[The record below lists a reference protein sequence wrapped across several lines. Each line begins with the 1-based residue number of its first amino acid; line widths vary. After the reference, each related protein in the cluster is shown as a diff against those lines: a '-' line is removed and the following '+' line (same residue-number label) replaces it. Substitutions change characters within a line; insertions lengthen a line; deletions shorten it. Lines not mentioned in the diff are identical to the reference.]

1 MIIIALLALLLFL
14 GYFNFSY
21 QVLKRQLRMMQQGD
35 YRFDKYVDLA
45 KTYRKTESMWV
56 MVGSAAVS
64 FLARNNI
71 PILQYYLLH
80 IIVFATL
87 GLLHRRKPVE
97 RSPVMDGR
105 MIRLSVGAVVLFFAL
120 LLLMGVLF
128 RHSFWW
134 ELPFVLTFLGF
145 FSDIWI
151 ILANSILRPYEK
163 RHISKRFRSVNSI
176 AAVLAKTRADSGRK
190 PLRIVGVTGSYG
202 KSNFLDIASQILS
215 TEYQVLRSQPDKAGS
230 LENAEKLIREG
241 LTSDCDLMLIEIASK
256 HQGDVKE
263 FCATLMPDFGVVTGI
278 AERNM
283 GTFNSIDQI
292 AETQME
298 IADCLRTSDGLLV
311 LNYEDGILRKQKAD
325 SLPLLRYGIYQGGG
339 APSHLDIWASDI
351 KYRLGGSEFILHDK
365 AQLSCA
371 CSIPL
376 TGAFNLLHCI
386 GAIGLALHSGMTLN
400 GILSALPAIKPRKGY
415 LRVLPEG
422 EWLSFISEKAAL
434 SRRGHSFETSWP
446 ASITVVDDSLQTS
459 LEGAKDSL
467 TMLKD
472 CEGCRILLTPG
483 LRNQGSQEEEYN
495 RRLGRHAAR
504 CCDKM
509 VVIGKE
515 AVSAVEDGASRGGFA
530 SDDIY
535 PALDE
540 KDALQKASRLA
551 WEAADVGRQVFL
563 IMLGR

>member
-1 MIIIALLALLLFL
+1 MIIIALMTLLLFL
-14 GYFNFSY
+14 TYFHFSF
-21 QVLKRQLRMMQQGD
+21 QVLKRQLRNMQQGD
-35 YRFDKYVDLA
+35 YRFEKYVELA
-45 KTYRKTESMWV
+45 KTHRKTESMWV
-56 MVGSAAVS
+56 MVGSVSLS
-64 FLARNNI
+64 FLARNNMS
-71 PILQYYLLH
+71 ILQYYLLH
-80 IIVFATL
+80 ILAFTTL
-87 GLLHRRKPVE
+87 GFLHRRRPAE

-105 MIRLSVGAVVLFFAL
+105 MIRLSAGAVVLFSAL

-128 RHSFWW
+128 RNSFWW

-151 ILANSILRPYEK
+151 ILANSLLRPLEK
-163 RHISKRFRSVNSI
+163 RDISRRFRSVNGI

-202 KSNFLDIASQILS
+202 KSNFIDIASQILS
-215 TEYQVLRSQPDKAGS
+215 AEYKVLRSQADKAGS

-241 LTSDCDLMLIEIASK
+241 LTPDCDLMLIEIASK

-263 FCATLMPDFGVVTGI
+263 FCATLMPDYGVVTGI

-283 GTFNSIDQI
+283 ETFNSIDQI

-298 IADCLRTSDGLLV
+298 MADCLRTADGLLV
-311 LNYEDGILRKQKAD
+311 MNYEDGILRKQKVD

-339 APSHLDIWASDI
+339 VPSHLDIWASDI
-351 KYRLGGSEFILHDK
+351 KYRLEGSEFILHDK
-365 AQLSCA
+365 GQLSCA

-376 TGAFNLLHCI
+376 SGAFNLLHCI
-386 GAIGLALHSGMTLN
+386 GAIGLALHSGMTLDM
-400 GILSALPAIKPRKGY
+400 ILPALAAIRPRKGH

-422 EWLSFISEKAAL
+422 EWLSYISEKAAF
-434 SRRGHSFETSWP
+434 SRRGGSLETSWP
-446 ASITVVDDSLQTS
+446 DSITVVDDSCQTG

-515 AVSAVEDGASRGGFA
+515 TVTAVEDGASRGGFA

-540 KDALQKASRLA
+540 KDALQKTSRLA
-551 WEAADVGRQVFL
+551 QEAAEAERRVFL
-563 IMLGR
+563 LILGR